1 MTISFLHE
9 NIDKINTLNF
19 GGFGSKLEPNVTSHK
34 KYSVEFSLNCHT
46 STLECA
52 L

>member
-1 MTISFLHE
+1 MTIPLLHE

-19 GGFGSKLEPNVTSHK
+19 GGFGSKLEPNVTSQ
-34 KYSVEFSLNCHT
+34 YSVEFSLNCHI
-46 STLECA
+46 STLECV